1 MFLQEVSSKK
11 IHDKIRNFKV
21 LTLYIRFCVYADFS
35 FLLNTRGAVD
45 NKAYKEILAGLGI
58 RLKCVCVKK

>member
-1 MFLQEVSSKK
+1 M
-11 IHDKIRNFKV
+11 
-21 LTLYIRFCVYADFS
+21 YADFS

-58 RLKCVCVKK
+58 RLKCVCEKIRELIPSLVGYPNW